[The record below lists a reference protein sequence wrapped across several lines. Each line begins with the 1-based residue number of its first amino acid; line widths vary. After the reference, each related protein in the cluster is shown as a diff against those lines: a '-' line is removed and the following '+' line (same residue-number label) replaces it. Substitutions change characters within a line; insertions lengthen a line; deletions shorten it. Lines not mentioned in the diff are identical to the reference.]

1 MLTSALRALVSIT
14 LRNREMLTSAIR
26 VFVKNPIKESFYGK
40 KKINVLTHFFIFLKS
55 DVRTFLKWI
64 VRALVSMTLKNR
76 EMLTSAL
83 RAFIKNPIKES
94 FYGKRKKN

>member
-1 MLTSALRALVSIT
+1 MLTNTLRALV
-14 LRNREMLTSAIR
+14 N
-26 VFVKNPIKESFYGK
+26 NPFKETFYGK
-40 KKINVLTHFFIFLKS
+40 KKINILTHFFICHKS
-55 DVRTFLKWI
+55 DVKTFLKLI
-64 VRALVSMTLKNR
+64 VNSALKALVSMTLKNR